1 MNKLKAIDVKVGWS
15 KNIITMN
22 ETITFLLSVLQNLLK
37 QMHNK
42 SQNDMKMKMIPIGA
56 RAVRAILKN
65 MVDPPNYLKL

>member
-1 MNKLKAIDVKVGWS
+1 
-15 KNIITMN
+15 MN